1 MENSKTV
8 LYSGDIVIL
17 LSNGEFY
24 KFTDGEVVIYPSLT
38 EAHKD
43 RKGLIGASTC
53 SCHWLP
59 IEKKRELIENIEKF
73 KRK

>member
-1 MENSKTV
+1 MENAKTV

-24 KFTDGEVVIYPSLT
+24 KFTDGEVVIYPSLA

-43 RKGLIGASTC
+43 RKELFGASTC
-53 SCHWLP
+53 SCH
-59 IEKKRELIENIEKF
+59 
-73 KRK
+73 